1 MIKYINILEIGGL
14 KVKFNQIG
22 RMNPEEE
29 AYAILLLHCKI

>member
-22 RMNPEEE
+22 RMNPEE